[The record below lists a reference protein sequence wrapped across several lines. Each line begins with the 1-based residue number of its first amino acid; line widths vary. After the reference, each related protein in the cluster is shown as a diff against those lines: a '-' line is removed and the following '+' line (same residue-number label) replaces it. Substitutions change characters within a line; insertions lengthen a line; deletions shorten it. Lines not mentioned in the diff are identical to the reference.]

1 LARKAADRRRL
12 DAVRAP
18 GEGAGLDGGEPAAL
32 VVAAMGVT
40 PPTLLSV
47 LAENLRRERNL
58 RGWSLRDL
66 ADRADV
72 SKALLSRI
80 ERGEGN
86 PSINSLFQIST
97 ALGVALSEL
106 IAVDVA
112 DHEIVRAGE
121 GRVITSEDGRAL
133 SRLIFVAG
141 GQRRFEIYEFSMEP
155 HTRSEWEGRSELGI
169 REFALVRE
177 GRVLIGPSGKE
188 KLLGPGDAITF
199 RQEDVNAY
207 EALDEAVHAVC
218 VIAYPS

>member
-1 LARKAADRRRL
+1 MLAPPAERGPVDVRL
-12 DAVRAP
+12 DGDEAT
-18 GEGAGLDGGEPAAL
+18 AL
-32 VVAAMGVT
+32 VVASMGAT
-40 PPTLLSV
+40 TPTLLGA
-47 LAENLRRERNL
+47 LADNLRRERNL
-58 RGWSLRDL
+58 RGWSLREL
-66 ADRADV
+66 ADRADL

-86 PSINSLFQIST
+86 PSINSLFQISA

-112 DHEIVRAGE
+112 DHEIVRSGE
-121 GRVITSEDGRAL
+121 GRVIASEDGRAI

-155 HTRSEWEGRSELGI
+155 HTRSEWEGRAELGI
-169 REFALVRE
+169 REFAMVRE
-177 GRVLIGPSGKE
+177 GRVRVGPVGKE
-188 KLLGPGDAITF
+188 KLLGPGDAIAF

-207 EALDEAVHAVC
+207 EALDEPVQAVC